1 MKQRF
6 SKKEAI
12 KFGFNLVKKNIIF
25 FVILYVIIILISG
38 FFSSLRAVTIE
49 NSTGAS
55 LLFGLLEF
63 IANLVIS
70 MGVINIGLKL
80 VDGEKAKYKDL
91 FYYKPI
97 LNYFLASIAQGFIV
111 IAGFILLIIPGVIFA
126 VRLQYI
132 NYLIVD
138 KNAGPIEAIKKSWN
152 ITRGSTWNL
161 FFLGILLFLINI
173 LGVLCL
179 LVGLFVTV
187 PLSLLANTFVYRK
200 LLLQSKAS

>member
-1 MKQRF
+1 MKQKF
-6 SKKEAI
+6 SKKVAI